1 MNILFLTLV
10 SFENFNTS
18 GIYPDFIKEIANRG
32 HDIYVVS
39 PREKRYNKKTELVEK
54 SVKKVVRLL
63 TDVAVQPI
71 NAMLEKK
78 AQ

>member
-39 PREKRYNKKTELVEK
+39 PREKRYNKKKELVENGVTK
-54 SVKKVVRLL
+54 IFCLSS
-63 TDVAVQPI
+63 DEAFYPI
-71 NAMLEKK
+71 NAM
-78 AQ
+78 